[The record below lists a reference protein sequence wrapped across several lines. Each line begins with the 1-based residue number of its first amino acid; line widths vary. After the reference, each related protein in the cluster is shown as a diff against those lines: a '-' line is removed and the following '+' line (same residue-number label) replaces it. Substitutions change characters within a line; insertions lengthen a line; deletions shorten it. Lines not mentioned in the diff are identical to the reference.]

1 MTRLSVNFELYNE
14 NEEEPRRLLLR
25 GSGGRFYNLSVGNNK
40 RQGLIDRGETNI
52 CYSLQLE
59 EMEAL
64 HSILGG
70 AIKKMKENDQT

>member
-14 NEEEPRRLLLR
+14 NENDPRRLTFK
-25 GSGGRFYNLSVGNNK
+25 GSGGRFYNLAIGNNK
-40 RQGLIDRGETNI
+40 SKDYVGGGESNV

-59 EMEAL
+59 ELEAL